1 MKRGTIPSIRAMVI
15 DTIIGTDII
24 TMMRKALT
32 PMTIHMTILMTI
44 HMIMTTNIKL
54 GS

>member
-15 DTIIGTDII
+15 YTIIGTDII
-24 TMMRKALT
+24 TMMKKALT
-32 PMTIHMTILMTI
+32 PMTIHMTIRMT
-44 HMIMTTNIKL
+44 MTMTTNIKP